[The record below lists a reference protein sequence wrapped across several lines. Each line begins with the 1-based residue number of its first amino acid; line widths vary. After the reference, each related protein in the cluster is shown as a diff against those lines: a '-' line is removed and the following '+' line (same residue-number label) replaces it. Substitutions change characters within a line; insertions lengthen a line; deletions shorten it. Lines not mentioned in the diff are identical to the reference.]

1 MLVKNWMSRE
11 VITVDANQSLQE
23 AVRLTKE
30 NRINSLPVLDRGNLV
45 GIISDRDLKKAS
57 ASDATTLDIH
67 ELMFLVSKI
76 KIRTVMTPSPI
87 TVHPDHTIEEAA
99 AVLLE
104 NRISSLPVLTVAKQ
118 LVGIITRSDMFKV
131 IISLTGLGKKGIQMG
146 LLLKDENGEIQ
157 RVREVLRRFGVR
169 MISILSSAQDLPGGF
184 RKVYFRFE
192 NLNRADL
199 PDLLEAVKA
208 VATVLYVVDH
218 RENQRMI
225 FADA

>member
-23 AVRLTKE
+23 AIRLTKE
-30 NRINSLPVLDRGNLV
+30 NRINSLPVLDHGNLV
-45 GIISDRDLKKAS
+45 GIISDRDLKEAS
-57 ASDATTLDIH
+57 ASDATTLDVH

-76 KIRTVMTPSPI
+76 KVRTVMTPNPI
-87 TVHPDHTIEEAA
+87 TVPPDHTIEEAA
-99 AVLLE
+99 AVLLAH
-104 NRISSLPVLTVAKQ
+104 RISSLPVLTIARQ
-118 LVGIITRSDMFKV
+118 MVGIITRSDMFKV
-131 IISLTGLGKKGIQMG
+131 IISLTGLGKKGIQMAVR
-146 LLLKDENGEIQ
+146 LKDEDGEIQ
-157 RVREVLRRFGVR
+157 RIREVLRRYGVR
-169 MISILSSAQDLPGGF
+169 VISILSSAEDIPGGF

-199 PDLLEAVKA
+199 PDLLEGVKA
-208 VATVLYVVDH
+208 LAVVLYVVDH